1 MRRKQIIL
9 SVAMAVGACSQQDG
23 DKQPLSRA
31 NHAGQP
37 SKMPPD
43 PFGWPILDRTNKRI
57 GTVTTRLDERGVQVT
72 VETLGLPP
80 GVHGVHIHEIAKCEL
95 PAFASAGGHWNWTS
109 RKHGHKNPQGHHA
122 GDLGN
127 LSVGADGKGN
137 ATFVVPTKEWDPEKV
152 GGLPIV
158 IHAAAD
164 DELTDPSGNS
174 GERIACGI
182 LYLRRD

>member
-1 MRRKQIIL
+1 MKRGLIL
-9 SVAMAVGACSQQDG
+9 LCAAVVVAACSRQDG
-23 DKQPLSRA
+23 ARQPASRT
-31 NHAGQP
+31 NSAGQP
-37 SKMPPD
+37 FKLPPD
-43 PFGWPILDRTNKRI
+43 PFGWPIMDRTGKRV
-57 GTVTTRLDERGVQVT
+57 GTVTTRLAERGVEVT

-80 GVHGVHIHEIAKCEL
+80 GTHGVHIHETAKCEP

-109 RKHGHKNPQGHHA
+109 RKHGHENPQGHHA

-127 LSVGADGKGN
+127 LTVGADGKGN
-137 ATFVVPTKEWDPEKV
+137 ATFVVPAKDWDPKKA

-158 IHAAAD
+158 IHEAAD
-164 DELTDPSGNS
+164 DEKTDPSGNS